1 VALSRLIYQRLPRS
15 HGLEHQIDVTNYA
28 GVMCLSVTPAKLP
41 PVRKRRAAML
51 LCVEGSEG
59 FGRIIMD
66 SRHSTPRDIVQR
78 LTFIVLSDKTPK
90 IKCTA
95 RNISDVGATL
105 GLSPTFNLPRRFDV
119 VIDGHRRQCRMIWR
133 TDREVRISF
142 D

>member
-1 VALSRLIYQRLPRS
+1 M
-15 HGLEHQIDVTNYA
+15 T
-28 GVMCLSVTPAKLP
+28 AKST
-41 PVRKRRAAML
+41 RRAVAGGYAIV
-51 LCVEGSEG
+51 CVEGSQG
-59 FGRIIMD
+59 LGRIMD
-66 SRHSTPRDIVQR
+66 SRHSTPRDIVQK

-95 RNISDVGATL
+95 RNISDTGATL
-105 GLSPTFNLPRRFDV
+105 GLSPTSNLPRRFDV